1 MADFHRER
9 LARLADAAR
18 EAHAH
23 VDAALQV
30 RDEAIADADENG
42 LGMRYIARATQL
54 HPSLVH
60 RIIVRKTVERQ
71 MDAVHAAGLDPD

>member
-1 MADFHRER
+1 VADFHRER

-23 VDAALQV
+23 VAAALQA
-30 RDEAIADADENG
+30 RDEAIADADEHG

-54 HPSLVH
+54 QPSLVH
-60 RIIVRKTVERQ
+60 RIIVRKTIERQ
-71 MDAVHAAGLDPD
+71 ADAVHALGFDPN